1 MIREHNFSGIY
12 YPKDYDSLIEEVE
25 KLFNSVY
32 ASVENIQLL
41 RIVKGYIQKKKI
53 LSFLIPHGSYR
64 YSGLTSAFAY
74 SLIKAL
80 ECNNFII
87 LSSDH
92 RGTSPGVSV
101 TNSEYWETPLG
112 KVEVNNSMS
121 SDLIKKCRSKGFVQL
136 DSFSF
141 EIDHTIET
149 QLPFIQSLQK
159 DNLRFLPIIQ
169 KNQDKK
175 TSMQLGKLLSSVLP
189 TDEKVILICTSNL
202 THYLPYNE
210 CCKIDNQILSEVL
223 RMNIHS
229 FYRLLQNYSHIVC
242 GYGCIASTM
251 EFSKLVGNSDAILLK
266 HMTSGDIDGNESS
279 VVGYASA
286 VMV

>member
-25 KLFNSVY
+25 RLFDSVY
-32 ASVENIQLL
+32 STVENRQLL

-53 LSFLIPHGSYR
+53 LSFLVPHGSYR

-101 TNSEYWETPLG
+101 TNNEYWETPLG

-175 TSMQLGKLLSSVLP
+175 TSMQLGKLLSSVVP

-202 THYLPYNE
+202 THYLQYNE
-210 CCKIDNQILSEVL
+210 CCKIDNQILSEAL

-229 FYRLLQNYSHIVC
+229 FYRLVQNYSHIVC

-266 HMTSGDIDGNESS
+266 HMTSGDIDGNKSS

>member
-25 KLFNSVY
+25 RLFDSVY
-32 ASVENIQLL
+32 STVENRQLL

-53 LSFLIPHGSYR
+53 LSFLVPHGSYR

-74 SLIKAL
+74 SLIKAS

-101 TNSEYWETPLG
+101 TNNEYWETPLG

-175 TSMQLGKLLSSVLP
+175 TSMQLGKLLSSVVP

-202 THYLPYNE
+202 THYLQYNE
-210 CCKIDNQILSEVL
+210 CCKIDNQILSEAL

-229 FYRLLQNYSHIVC
+229 FYRLVQNYSHIVC

-266 HMTSGDIDGNESS
+266 HMTSGDIDGNKSS